1 LTPELGMASLKMIG
15 SLMVVL
21 GLILGLFY
29 ALKRLRLRPFQG
41 GPSRQMRLIATLN
54 LAPKRALSLVEL
66 NGQWLV
72 IGVGAESVRLIT
84 RMDRP
89 AETEALASA
98 DAGNGRGF
106 QALLQQCIPRRH
118 GTPWT
123 PKEKADES

>member
-1 LTPELGMASLKMIG
+1 MAPDLGMASLKMIG

-29 ALKRLRLRPFQG
+29 ALRRLRFRPFQG
-41 GPSRQMRLIATLN
+41 GPSRQMRLISTLN

-66 NGQWLV
+66 NDQWLI

-89 AETEALASA
+89 PETEAVEAGEP
-98 DAGNGRGF
+98 GNGRGF
-106 QALLQQCIPRRH
+106 QALLQQCIPRKH

-123 PKEKADES
+123 HKEKTDES

>member
-1 LTPELGMASLKMIG
+1 MATLKMIG

-29 ALKRLRLRPFQG
+29 ALRRLRFRPFQG
-41 GPSRQMRLIATLN
+41 GPSRQMRLISTLN

-66 NGQWLV
+66 NDQWLI

-89 AETEALASA
+89 AQSEAAA
-98 DAGNGRGF
+98 FAEPGNAGGF
-106 QALLQQCIPRRH
+106 HALLRQNVLRRQ
-118 GTPWT
+118 GPSGM
-123 PKEKADES
+123 PKEKPNES

>member
-1 LTPELGMASLKMIG
+1 MASLKMIG

-29 ALKRLRLRPFQG
+29 ALRRLRFRPFQG

-66 NGQWLV
+66 NDQWLIV
-72 IGVGAESVRLIT
+72 GVGAESVRLIT
-84 RMDRP
+84 RMERP
-89 AETEALASA
+89 PETEAVASA
-98 DAGNGRGF
+98 EPGSARGF
-106 QALLQQCIPRRH
+106 HALLRQNALRRQ
-118 GTPWT
+118 GPSGM